1 MKKKVSHFMREP
13 LKVIRKYTDEE
24 MDARWDDEGEF
35 QPEAIRFMYCL
46 VDPIELLECLAIPGG
61 SARLPLHLASR
72 LKISGVR
79 AGVLDLELL
88 WRNRGV
94 AFIEL
99 KARTAPS
106 AAQLEFLAYLE
117 LTGHRGAVC
126 RTLRDILEFLQTC
139 NLKCRDTSHSS

>member
-1 MKKKVSHFMREP
+1 MKKVSHFYREP
-13 LKVIRKYTDEE
+13 LKVIKKYTDEE
-24 MDARWDDEGEF
+24 LDARWDDEGEF
-35 QPEAIRFMYCL
+35 QPEALRFIYCM
-46 VDPIELLECLAIPGG
+46 VDESELLECLAIPGG

-117 LTGHRGAVC
+117 LTGHQGAVC
-126 RTLRDILEFLQTC
+126 RTLREILEFLKKL
-139 NLKCRDTSHSS
+139 NLTSHKT

>member
-1 MKKKVSHFMREP
+1 MKKVSHFRREP
-13 LKVIRKYTDEE
+13 LKVIKKYTDEE
-24 MDARWDDEGEF
+24 LDARWDDENLF
-35 QPEAIRFMYCL
+35 QPEAIRFIYCI

-99 KARTAPS
+99 KARTALS
-106 AAQLEFLAYLE
+106 TAQIEFLAYLE

-126 RTLRDILEFLQTC
+126 RTLREIEKFILSLG
-139 NLKCRDTSHSS
+139 LARRI

>member
-1 MKKKVSHFMREP
+1 MKKVSHFNRDS
-13 LKVIRKYTDEE
+13 LKIIKKYTDEE
-24 MDARWDDEGEF
+24 LDARWNDENEF
-35 QPEAIRFMYCL
+35 QPEAIRFIYCL

-99 KARTAPS
+99 KARTATS
-106 AAQLEFLAYLE
+106 TAQLEFLAYLE

-126 RTLRDILEFLQTC
+126 RTLREIEKFILSLG
-139 NLKCRDTSHSS
+139 LARRV

>member
-1 MKKKVSHFMREP
+1 MKKVSHFTRDK
-13 LKVIRKYTDEE
+13 LKVIKEYTKEE
-24 MDARWDDEGEF
+24 LDARWDDENEF
-35 QPEAIRFMYCL
+35 QPEAIRFIYCM
-46 VDPIELLECLAIPGG
+46 VEESELLECLAIPGG

-126 RTLRDILEFLQTC
+126 RTLREIEKFILSLG
-139 NLKCRDTSHSS
+139 LARRV